1 MAART
6 LPGLAVRDVVRIQ
19 DGVGL
24 LLDVPAV
31 SFRAGPRE
39 MMQRYADMTVA
50 HPPDNSDV
58 GSIVHR
64 SKREKCKSR
73 GKEWAVGHDVL
84 AAATERLTA
93 HMRHSQGACQLLK

>member
-6 LPGLAVRDVVRIQ
+6 LSGLAVRDVRIR

-39 MMQRYADMTVA
+39 MTQRYADMTVA
-50 HPPDNSDV
+50 HLPDNSDV
-58 GSIVHR
+58 DSIVHQ
-64 SKREKCKSR
+64 SKGEKCK
-73 GKEWAVGHDVL
+73 
-84 AAATERLTA
+84 TA
-93 HMRHSQGACQLLK
+93 